1 MIPNYTDEQI
11 IVAIKTSLESREKVF
26 SLLFVNKD
34 LRKKSFS
41 VINKLIKEENVGDDI
56 FADSLIAFVKAIRY
70 NKFKKDSNL
79 TTYLIGICRILCLRH
94 HQGQKKERERYE
106 KYEKEML
113 REVDKEHEIDSLF
126 SITSQKR
133 YEKGLTR
140 KIYKQLSDTC
150 RNYLRQKYGK
160 ALSVKEMATENQI
173 KEQSVKN
180 TLSRCYQ
187 KLRELIKNDP
197 EVMEQIKLNYGKF

>member
-11 IVAIKTSLESREKVF
+11 IASIKASTKSREEIF
-26 SLLFVNKD
+26 SLLFMDKD

-41 VINKLIKEENVGDDI
+41 IINRLIKSGIIGDDI

-79 TTYLIGICRILCLRH
+79 TTYLIGICRIHCLRH
-94 HQGQKKERERYE
+94 HQGQKKEKERYE

-160 ALSVKEMATENQI
+160 ALSVKEIATENQI